1 MVQRQVGSSKF
12 EFPCPSVLMKYQRD
26 MGSIDRSDQMRMH
39 GGGFSNH
46 NHFKKWYKKVYLAV
60 LDCMLINSFLAWNK
74 SIEHNPTR
82 CRLTR
87 HDFMTYIA
95 ERMLHYRESN
105 MMQVDMG
112 TSLSTTPPRNRPVHR
127 DEMHLPISSKA
138 KTRCMVCRL
147 ETYWSKGLR
156 QDKLTKNVATCSCC
170 GVHAHVCIPIE
181 SQKRQIHKLD
191 IFKNMSCFDIMH
203 SRVGYEIWVRGRED
217 ASGMRRIYP
226 RRDHDVMMQ
235 LKKHYK
241 MGVTT

>member
-1 MVQRQVGSSKF
+1 
-12 EFPCPSVLMKYQRD
+12 
-26 MGSIDRSDQMRMH
+26 MH

-60 LDCMLINSFLAWNK
+60 I
-74 SIEHNPTR
+74 
-82 CRLTR
+82 
-87 HDFMTYIA
+87 MTYIA
-95 ERMLHYRESN
+95 ERMLHYREFN

-112 TSLSTTPPRNRPVHR
+112 TSLSTTLVTNRPVR

-147 ETYWSKGLR
+147 ETYWSKALR
-156 QDKLTKNVATCSCC
+156 QDKLTKNVATCPCC

-181 SQKRQIHKLD
+181 SQKRQIHNLD
-191 IFKNMSCFDIMH
+191 MFKNMSCFDIMH
-203 SRVGYEIWVRGRED
+203 SRVGYEIWVQGRED

-241 MGVTT
+241 TGVTT